1 MSLGRWPTTPAGRQG
16 DIDPRRPNAYDKT
29 MSRMTSAEPGR
40 LPESP
45 ATPAGAPAGALPTLA
60 SAAGYVLAVSYP
72 VLAFSTGGR
81 AIYQLFF
88 KDGGLLFTGD
98 VHLYL
103 GALLSAVASLCYLLA
118 AIGFAVRRRP
128 AWWLSVYTLGF
139 ETVMTLVV
147 GTLTLPFVSTSA
159 VIGGTVWRWYGVDY
173 GFFPLFQPLLG
184 LLWLFWPVTL
194 RAYGIDLH
202 VPWTPWEDDRGVGGG
217 VGAGVG
223 EAGHTPARSNGDASD
238 A

>member
-1 MSLGRWPTTPAGRQG
+1 MSHPPSA
-16 DIDPRRPNAYDKT
+16 DPGVL
-29 MSRMTSAEPGR
+29 SESSA
-40 LPESP
+40 
-45 ATPAGAPAGALPTLA
+45 APAGALPTLA

-128 AWWLSVYTLGF
+128 AWWLSVYALGF
-139 ETVMTLVV
+139 EMAMVLVV
-147 GTLTLPFVSTSA
+147 GTLTLPFMPTSA

-173 GFFPLFQPLLG
+173 GFFPLFQPMLG
-184 LLWLFWPVTL
+184 LLWLFWPVTM

-202 VPWTPWEDDRGVGGG
+202 VPWTPWEDDRS
-217 VGAGVG
+217 AGVG
-223 EAGHTPARSNGDASD
+223 EAGQAPTRSNGDASD